1 MSRPSNSSQQ
11 PSDEALAQ
19 LASILEPAVYPLEQL
34 GNAIKRAK
42 GDVAAAAEDLLLAG
56 PKPTVT
62 SRPSS
67 SLSDWLG
74 RSDKSVKKRARS
86 EDTLKDPVQVTQ
98 QPKRPVADLSKLL
111 KQPTTLAKPKRPP
124 QPALTLGSQKQID
137 AHGLP
142 VTLLES
148 PLSPAFASALYL
160 VMMKES
166 EKWESNKWYLAGK
179 RVESPHLM
187 SNYVRDIDGEE
198 RKGYYY
204 SGSEMKP
211 PFVSRSSVRPA
222 DA

>member
-1 MSRPSNSSQQ
+1 
-11 PSDEALAQ
+11 
-19 LASILEPAVYPLEQL
+19 LEQL

-166 EKWESNKWYLAGK
+166 ENWESNKWYLAGK
-179 RVESPHLM
+179 WVESPHLM

-211 PFVSRSSVRPA
+211 PFVSRSNVRPA